1 MILFTSLTLKVRTIM
16 AELKQD
22 LVDADLLEERPRGR
36 GVGKKNGGRRPQA
49 GPKKDPTNADLQKKR
64 LDSHGPGEENG
75 GKRLPPWAMDKNFA
89 RNHRPG
95 GKNRE
100 RIPPEGLMPGVQ
112 FNRKLDTKLGA

>member
-1 MILFTSLTLKVRTIM
+1 M

-22 LVDADLLEERPRGR
+22 LVDANLLEERPRGR
-36 GVGKKNGGRRPQA
+36 GAGKKNGGRRPPA

-64 LDSHGPGEENG
+64 LNSHGLGEENG

-112 FNRKLDTKLGA
+112 FNRHLGS